1 MFVNESIYFNG
12 DRYNI
17 QNDDDVWYDVM
28 IIKPKYVDDDEKLP
42 LTEEGHNVPLPLP
55 QLLVGDMLPN
65 KIAPLHKRKY
75 AVHTPSMDNDST
87 EIITRAKGLVGSRA
101 NSIPESGKK
110 NDE

>member
-42 LTEEGHNVPLPLP
+42 LTEEGHNVPLP
-55 QLLVGDMLPN
+55 QLLVGDMVPN
-65 KIAPLHKRKY
+65 MIAPLHKRKY
-75 AVHTPSMDNDST
+75 VAHTPSMDN
-87 EIITRAKGLVGSRA
+87 EIVTCAKGKVASRAK
-101 NSIPESGKK
+101 SIRPESGKK
-110 NDE
+110 NEE